1 MRGRIPASPGTG
13 VPEQSRAVGQR
24 GAWAGTPTST
34 LLVCKVGLLQLLRW
48 GRSQTVPFSCL
59 PHVLPLGIELS

>member
-48 GRSQTVPFSCL
+48 GRSNGSFFLFATCSASW
-59 PHVLPLGIELS
+59 H

>member
-34 LLVCKVGLLQLLRW
+34 SLSA
-48 GRSQTVPFSCL
+48 RSACFSSCAGGAQTVPFSCL